1 MQHVDITNRE
11 RVTAGK
17 DQKITASS
25 WDPAKGAREA
35 QQRVEQAIKAEW
47 EREQQIINNDPV
59 QLRLKAVED
68 KLSETTKAL
77 NKAVKRIEGLEA
89 RDA

>member
-11 RVTAGK
+11 RVSAGK

-25 WDPAKGAREA
+25 WDPYKGAREA
-35 QQRVEQAIKAEW
+35 QQRVEAAIKAEW
-47 EREQQIINNDPV
+47 EREQEIVANDPV
-59 QLRLKAVED
+59 QQRLKSLED
-68 KLSETTKAL
+68 KLSETTKVL